1 MPNTMPFFRRLAL
14 LLALGLPAMYAAQ
27 AHAQAPDSSSSS
39 SSQPQGQA
47 QAQPSQPAAAQGQE
61 SVQSRIR
68 VRREQRRAA
77 AIHEV
82 YSHLYEAYV
91 GAGYMRFV
99 LPSPLQK
106 VNQYNWDAGFT
117 RYYSERFGVT
127 LDGRGIYGTAYVY
140 NNGSNVFRPAIAEYA
155 VMLGPTYRFYLKP
168 RYSIAGRV
176 MGGFLMGDFSGD
188 ANGVPTTQTHLYSD
202 GYTYGVSA
210 ALMGE
215 YNLTPAV
222 GLRVAPEYF
231 ASGFGST
238 LESNYGFTASI
249 VYRFGK
255 Q

>member
-1 MPNTMPFFRRLAL
+1 MPFFRRLAL
-14 LLALGLPAMYAAQ
+14 LLALGLPATYAAQ
-27 AHAQAPDSSSSS
+27 ALAQASDSSSSS
-39 SSQPQGQA
+39 NPQTPGQA
-47 QAQPSQPAAAQGQE
+47 PAQSSAQQPAPTQGQE
-61 SVQSRIR
+61 SVAARIR
-68 VRREQRRAA
+68 ARREQRRSA

-117 RYYSERFGVT
+117 RYYSERLGVT

-140 NNGSNVFRPAIAEYA
+140 NNGSNVFKPAIAEYA

-188 ANGVPTTQTHLYSD
+188 ANGVPTSQTHLYSD
-202 GYTYGVSA
+202 GYTYGISA

-231 ASGFGST
+231 ASGFGSS
-238 LESNYGFTASI
+238 LENNYGFTASI